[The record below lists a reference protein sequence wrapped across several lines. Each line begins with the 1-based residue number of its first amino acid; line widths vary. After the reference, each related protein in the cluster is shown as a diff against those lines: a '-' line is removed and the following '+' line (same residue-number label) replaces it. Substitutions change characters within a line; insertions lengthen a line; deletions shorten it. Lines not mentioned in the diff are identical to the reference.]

1 MDKIERGLAA
11 EHLLKNE
18 LLQKILND
26 LDGMYHAKWRNAVT
40 VDGREDLFRYVKVL
54 EQITKDIRTI
64 AMTGKLEEK
73 RMADWAEQNRGTDAG
88 S

>member
-18 LLQKILND
+18 LLQQILND

-73 RMADWAEQNRGTDAG
+73 RMADWAEQNRGKNAG

>member
-18 LLQKILND
+18 LLQQILND

-73 RMADWAEQNRGTDAG
+73 RLADWAKQNRGKNG
-88 S
+88 GY